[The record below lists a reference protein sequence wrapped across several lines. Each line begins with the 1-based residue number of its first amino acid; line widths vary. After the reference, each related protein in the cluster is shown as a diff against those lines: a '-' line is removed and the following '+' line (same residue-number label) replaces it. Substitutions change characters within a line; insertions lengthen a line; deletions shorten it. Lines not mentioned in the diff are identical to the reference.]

1 MIPVA
6 HLDLVGV
13 PRHGRRASG
22 MRCLH
27 PSRFKQKHTCSV
39 RMMEKIK
46 RSQREPRAS
55 AYRWSGRITS
65 AAFVAF
71 FFRCRCCFFVAA
83 TSPDAQSK
91 RDGHHRYGC
100 CHGGCGGC
108 SCSHNYDTVM
118 CTTFI
123 IIVEMS
129 QRKEF
134 CVSESRP

>member
-1 MIPVA
+1 MAVEPVTCDA
-6 HLDLVGV
+6 YILEDLNK
-13 PRHGRRASG
+13 S
-22 MRCLH
+22 
-27 PSRFKQKHTCSV
+27 TCGSV

-71 FFRCRCCFFVAA
+71 FFRCRCFFVVAA

-108 SCSHNYDTVM
+108 SCSHNYLRHCYVHNVRHH
-118 CTTFI
+118 CG
-123 IIVEMS
+123 E
-129 QRKEF
+129 
-134 CVSESRP
+134 VSELREKNSA